1 MRNILFVISGPSG
14 VGKGTIANMI
24 AERNPNVFVSVSM
37 TTRPARQGETDG
49 KDYYFV
55 TRETFEQ
62 KIKNGGLLEYSEHFE
77 NFYGTPRDKVLEK
90 LHERDVLLEIDVNGG
105 LEVKKQFPET
115 VLIMIVPPRIE
126 DLRARLSGRKTET
139 EEKIRIRL
147 ARAAYELSITDRY
160 DYTVLNDDPER
171 CYAEVVSIIERE
183 KNQKGDENR
192 CFRNLPSTRW
202 RRK

>member
-1 MRNILFVISGPSG
+1 
-14 VGKGTIANMI
+14 MI

-126 DLRARLSGRKTET
+126 DLRERLSGRKTET
-139 EEKIRIRL
+139 EEKIGIRL

-192 CFRNLPSTRW
+192 
-202 RRK
+202 

>member
-24 AERNPNVFVSVSM
+24 GERNPNVFVSVSM

-192 CFRNLPSTRW
+192 
-202 RRK
+202 

>member
-115 VLIMIVPPRIE
+115 VLIMIIPPRIE
-126 DLRARLSGRKTET
+126 DLRERLSGRKTET

-192 CFRNLPSTRW
+192 
-202 RRK
+202 

>member
-139 EEKIRIRL
+139 EDKIRIRL
-147 ARAAYELSITDRY
+147 ARAAYELSITDRS

-192 CFRNLPSTRW
+192 
-202 RRK
+202 

>member
-126 DLRARLSGRKTET
+126 DLRERLSGRKTET
-139 EEKIRIRL
+139 EEKIGIRL

-192 CFRNLPSTRW
+192 
-202 RRK
+202 

>member
-14 VGKGTIANMI
+14 VGKGTIVNMI

-55 TRETFEQ
+55 TREAFEQ

-126 DLRARLSGRKTET
+126 DLRERLSGRKTET

-192 CFRNLPSTRW
+192 
-202 RRK
+202 

>member
-139 EEKIRIRL
+139 EVKIRIRL

-192 CFRNLPSTRW
+192 
-202 RRK
+202 

>member
-55 TRETFEQ
+55 TREAFEQ

-126 DLRARLSGRKTET
+126 DLRERLSGRKTET

-192 CFRNLPSTRW
+192 
-202 RRK
+202 

>member
-160 DYTVLNDDPER
+160 DYTVLNDDPEH

-192 CFRNLPSTRW
+192 
-202 RRK
+202 

>member
-90 LHERDVLLEIDVNGG
+90 LHEIDVLLEIDVNGG

-192 CFRNLPSTRW
+192 
-202 RRK
+202 

>member
-14 VGKGTIANMI
+14 VGKGTIDNMI

-126 DLRARLSGRKTET
+126 DLRERLSGRKTET

-192 CFRNLPSTRW
+192 
-202 RRK
+202 

>member
-126 DLRARLSGRKTET
+126 DLRERLSGRKTET
-139 EEKIRIRL
+139 EEKIKIRL

-192 CFRNLPSTRW
+192 
-202 RRK
+202 

>member
-126 DLRARLSGRKTET
+126 DLRERLSGRKTET
-139 EEKIRIRL
+139 EEKIGIRL
-147 ARAAYELSITDRY
+147 ARAAYELSLTDRY

-192 CFRNLPSTRW
+192 
-202 RRK
+202 

>member
-1 MRNILFVISGPSG
+1 MRHILFVISGPSG

-105 LEVKKQFPET
+105 LEVKNNF
-115 VLIMIVPPRIE
+115 
-126 DLRARLSGRKTET
+126 
-139 EEKIRIRL
+139 
-147 ARAAYELSITDRY
+147 
-160 DYTVLNDDPER
+160 
-171 CYAEVVSIIERE
+171 RE
-183 KNQKGDENR
+183 P
-192 CFRNLPSTRW
+192 CSS
-202 RRK
+202 

>member
-183 KNQKGDENR
+183 KNQKDLQIKVK
-192 CFRNLPSTRW
+192 RNEEGN
-202 RRK
+202 

>member
-24 AERNPNVFVSVSM
+24 AERTPNVFVSVSM

-77 NFYGTPRDKVLEK
+77 NFYGTPRDKVLDK

-126 DLRARLSGRKTET
+126 DLRERLSGRKTET

-192 CFRNLPSTRW
+192 
-202 RRK
+202 

>member
-55 TRETFEQ
+55 TREAFEQ

-126 DLRARLSGRKTET
+126 DLRERLSGRKTET

-171 CYAEVVSIIERE
+171 CYAKVVSIIERE

-192 CFRNLPSTRW
+192 
-202 RRK
+202 

>member
-139 EEKIRIRL
+139 EEKNSSCARRL
-147 ARAAYELSITDRY
+147 RTFDHRPVRLHCLERRPRALLCRSRLDHRKRKK
-160 DYTVLNDDPER
+160 P
-171 CYAEVVSIIERE
+171 
-183 KNQKGDENR
+183 K
-192 CFRNLPSTRW
+192 
-202 RRK
+202 RR

>member
-55 TRETFEQ
+55 TREAFEQ

-126 DLRARLSGRKTET
+126 DLRERLSGRKTET
-139 EEKIRIRL
+139 EEKIGIRL

-192 CFRNLPSTRW
+192 
-202 RRK
+202 

>member
-49 KDYYFV
+49 MDYYFV

-126 DLRARLSGRKTET
+126 DLRERLSGRKTET

-192 CFRNLPSTRW
+192 
-202 RRK
+202 

>member
-37 TTRPARQGETDG
+37 TTRSARAGEREG

-55 TRETFEQ
+55 SREAFDQ
-62 KIKNGGLLEYSEHFE
+62 KRKEGGLLEYSEHFE
-77 NFYGTPRDKVLEK
+77 NFYGTPRDKVV
-90 LHERDVLLEIDVNGG
+90 ERLKTADVLLEIDVNGG
-105 LEVKKQFPET
+105 LKVKEQFPET

-139 EEKIRIRL
+139 EEKIGIRL
-147 ARAAYELSITDRY
+147 ARAEYELSIRDRY
-160 DYTVLNDDPER
+160 DYVVLNDDPER
-171 CYAEVVSIIERE
+171 CYAEVASIIEKE
-183 KNQKGDENR
+183 KNKEGDE
-192 CFRNLPSTRW
+192 
-202 RRK
+202 KK

>member
-62 KIKNGGLLEYSEHFE
+62 KKKNGGLLEYSEHFE

-126 DLRARLSGRKTET
+126 DLRERLSGRKTET
-139 EEKIRIRL
+139 EEKIGIRL

-192 CFRNLPSTRW
+192 
-202 RRK
+202 

>member
-126 DLRARLSGRKTET
+126 DLRERLSGRKTET

-192 CFRNLPSTRW
+192 
-202 RRK
+202 